1 MREENS
7 LDALNGENKQSGKT
21 GLVILVIAVAHAV
34 FYFAPSFYLPFDL
47 GELFVLGY
55 VLIIADSG
63 LLVFLGIKL
72 FGPVL
77 SGNKTK

>member
-1 MREENS
+1 MRQDTS
-7 LDALNGENKQSGKT
+7 VDALNGENKTSGRT
-21 GLVILVIAVAHAV
+21 GLLILVIAVAHAV

-47 GELFVLGY
+47 SELFILGY
-55 VLIIADSG
+55 ALIIADSG

-72 FGPVL
+72 FRPVL